1 MAGIDPT
8 KLYAIFRALSTG
20 ISEGNKSGKRDSTKA
35 AEKSAVRSLT
45 IGKSAQRDKDVL
57 RESIK
62 RRLTEIKSDENYK
75 AKAPVLAI
83 QEILLWEFGEDII
96 NHPSFKQ
103 LSTSVAQQVTSN
115 TDLKDYLDKFIS
127 KI

>member
-1 MAGIDPT
+1 MTGIDPT
-8 KLYAIFRALSTG
+8 KLYAIFRALSKE
-20 ISEGNKSGKRDSTKA
+20 ISEGNKSNKRDSTKA
-35 AEKSAVRSLT
+35 AERSARSL
-45 IGKSAQRDKDVL
+45 IIRKSAQRDKEVL

-75 AKAPVLAI
+75 TEAPVVAI

-115 TDLKDYLDKFIS
+115 KDLKDYLDKFIS